1 MKKLILIFL
10 LIVPVIA
17 SATGSGARLKN
28 ARVNLEDKTSLQNGA
43 KLFVNYCLSCHS
55 ASYMRFSRTAK
66 DLDIPEEVMKK
77 NMLFMTDKIGNN
89 MDVAMRG
96 KDAKKWLG
104 VAPPDLSVIA
114 RSRGPDWIYTFL
126 DSYYLDPEKATGV
139 NNLVFRD
146 TAMPHVLW
154 ELQGWQKPVYS
165 EEHHGEHGDATKVI
179 TDLELVA
186 AGKLNQSE
194 YRKARRDLVNFMT
207 YMAEPAR
214 LVRKQVGF
222 WVILFLLILLVPA
235 YLLKK
240 EYWKDVK

>member
-1 MKKLILIFL
+1 MKKLIAIVL
-10 LIVPVIA
+10 LVLPVVV
-17 SATGSGARLKN
+17 SAAGSGVHLKHAN
-28 ARVNLEDKTSLQNGA
+28 IDLSDQASLQNGA

-55 ASYMRFSRTAK
+55 ASYMRFSRVAK
-66 DLDIPEEVMKK
+66 DLGIPEDTMKK
-77 NMLFMTDKIGNN
+77 NMLFVTDKIGKN
-89 MDVAMRG
+89 MEVAMRG

-114 RSRGPDWIYTFL
+114 RSRGSDWIYTFL
-126 DSYYLDPEKATGV
+126 DSYYLDPSKATGV

-165 EEHHGEHGDATKVI
+165 EEDHGEHGGVSKEI

-186 AGKLNQSE
+186 AGRMNESD
-194 YRKARRDLVNFMT
+194 YRAARRDLVNFMT
-207 YMAEPAR
+207 YMGEPAK
-214 LVRKQVGF
+214 LIRKKVGF

-240 EYWKDVK
+240 EYWKDVQ